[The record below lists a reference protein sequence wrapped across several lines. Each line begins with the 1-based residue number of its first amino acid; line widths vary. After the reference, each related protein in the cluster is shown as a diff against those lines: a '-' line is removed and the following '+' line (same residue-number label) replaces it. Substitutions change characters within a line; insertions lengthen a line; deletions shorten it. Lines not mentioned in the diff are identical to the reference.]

1 MKASELIKE
10 LEKQISENGDCEV
23 MLENRS
29 DCGLDSHTK
38 DVFIS
43 GGFHSV
49 GDVNSDELCFFIEA
63 DFKK

>member
-1 MKASELIKE
+1 MKEY
-10 LEKQISENGDCEV
+10 GDREV

-29 DCGLDSHTK
+29 DSGNDSHTK

-49 GDVNSDELCFFIEA
+49 GGVESDEICFFIEA
-63 DFKK
+63 DFNK

>member
-1 MKASELIKE
+1 MKASELIEKLYIKMKE
-10 LEKQISENGDCEV
+10 YGDREV

-43 GGFHSV
+43 GGFNSV
-49 GDVNSDELCFFIEA
+49 GGVESDEICFFIEA
-63 DFKK
+63 DFNK